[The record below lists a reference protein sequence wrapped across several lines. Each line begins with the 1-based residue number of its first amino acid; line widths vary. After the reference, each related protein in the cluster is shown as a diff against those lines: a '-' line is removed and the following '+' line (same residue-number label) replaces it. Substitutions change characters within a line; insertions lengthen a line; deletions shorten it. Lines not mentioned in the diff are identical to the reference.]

1 MNREKELQIKIDEDI
16 KNSTVKCEKNYAC
29 ISNNNHTLCDIEY
42 ATDND
47 ILFIKCKDEVCCNYR
62 IAFGFSSYICSCPVR
77 IEICSKYKH

>member
-1 MNREKELQIKIDEDI
+1 MKDKNNANITIDN
-16 KNSTVKCEKNYAC
+16 KVKDRVTECKKDYAC
-29 ISNNNHTLCDIEY
+29 IKNNNHTLCDIEH